1 MPEITLSK
9 QQVEYLEGLREHIAE
24 EHVGPYGHV
33 RMREAVQFLI
43 DRYEAEGDA
52 ERATVRR
59 AVEDCLADRSYQELQ
74 SLAADADGVEPG
86 GKAEELRA
94 RLVEAKVDDALADAV
109 PGSIDENEPARDGD
123 ERADETRAHSE
134 NAGPGGAGSE
144 GSSEASSVGDGTS
157 ADDGSGGGGS
167 RLERMMGLLDDHDD
181 RWEETDSDEGRY
193 AVTLPDGTVE
203 HVRTKDDVR
212 ATLFRHYD

>member
-33 RMREAVQFLI
+33 RMRDAVQFLV
-43 DRYEAEGDA
+43 DRYEAEADA

-59 AVEDCLADRSYQELQ
+59 AVEDCLAAQSYQELQ
-74 SLAADADGVEPG
+74 SLAADVDGVEPG
-86 GKAEELRA
+86 GKAEELRE
-94 RLVEAKVDDALADAV
+94 RLVEAKVDEILADAV
-109 PGSIDENEPARDGD
+109 SHSSDGGETDLDRD
-123 ERADETRAHSE
+123 ERSDATQGDSE
-134 NAGPGGAGSE
+134 NAAPSGDGSAGSSGPSSTGSETTADE
-144 GSSEASSVGDGTS
+144 GSRG
-157 ADDGSGGGGS
+157 GSS

-181 RWEETDSDEGRY
+181 HWEETDSDEGRY
-193 AVTLPDGTVE
+193 AVTLPDGAVE

-212 ATLFRHYD
+212 ATLFKHYD